1 MVQKVVG
8 TGATEGAP
16 VVTVIGGGQLARMM
30 AEAASAMGVRLRA
43 VVEAA
48 DGSAGQVVPDSIV
61 GDADDAD
68 LLRATAEG
76 VVTVEHEHVPGEIL
90 DELDARPGA
99 DALVYAQDKLAMRSK
114 MDELGIPQ
122 PRWARCVGEAD
133 IQAAIAHLGG
143 RAVAK
148 TPRGG
153 YDGKGVAVVESAA
166 DIPWGTDDPLLIEEF
181 LDFDVEV
188 AALVARSPSGEVRSW
203 PVAQTV
209 QQNGVCFEVCAP
221 APIDDAIAVAIAG
234 MGERIAEAVGVVGVL
249 AVEMFM
255 VDGEAFVNELAM
267 RPHNSGHWTIEGA
280 VTSQFEQHVRA
291 VLDWPLGETRAREPY
306 SVMVNVL
313 GSALDDPR
321 DGLPDMYRRF
331 PHAKAHIYG
340 KQVRPGRKL
349 GHVTVTGDDLEACR
363 HDAHG
368 AAAMLRGE
376 RG

>member
-30 AEAASAMGVRLRA
+30 AEAASAMGNRLRA

-48 DGSAGQVVPDSIV
+48 DGSAGQVIPESIV

-122 PRWARCVGEAD
+122 PAWVRCEGEDEIA
-133 IQAAIAHLGG
+133 AAIARLGG

-148 TPRGG
+148 APRGG
-153 YDGKGVAVVESAA
+153 YDGKGVAVVESPA
-166 DIPWGTDDPLLIEEF
+166 DIPWGIDEPILVEEF
-181 LDFDVEV
+181 LPFDLEV
-188 AALVARSPSGEVRSW
+188 AALVARNPSGEVRSW

-209 QQNGVCFEVCAP
+209 QQDGVCFEVCAP
-221 APIDDAIAVAIAG
+221 APLNGELAREIAEI
-234 MGERIAEAVGVVGVL
+234 GERIAAAVGVVGVL

-267 RPHNSGHWTIEGA
+267 RPHNSGHWTIEGS
-280 VTSQFEQHVRA
+280 VTSQFEQHLRA
-291 VLDWPLGETRAREPY
+291 VLDWHLGETRVRERY
-306 SVMVNVL
+306 TVMVNIL
-313 GSALDDPR
+313 GSRLADPR
-321 DGLPDMYRRF
+321 DGLPEMYRQF
-331 PHAKAHIYG
+331 PHAKAHVYG

-349 GHVTVTGDDLEACR
+349 GHVTVTGNDIDSCR
-363 HDAHG
+363 RDAH
-368 AAAMLRGE
+368 AAAAILRGE
-376 RG
+376 GN